1 MPSTTS
7 VRHDSPGA
15 SSDLRQLGPGVGPT
29 LNREVATAPKRFKW
43 LPRVL
48 VFTEVSGRRK
58 DESGNHGLHVHGII
72 AIGSMRTDTRRTW
85 HILLRHWRC
94 TSGILERIHL

>member
-1 MPSTTS
+1 M
-7 VRHDSPGA
+7 RHDFSGA
-15 SSDLRQLGPGVGPT
+15 SGDLRQLGPGFGSP
-29 LNREVATAPKRFKW
+29 LNHEIATAPKRFKW

-58 DESGNHGLHVHGII
+58 DESENYGLHFHGII
-72 AIGSMRTDTRRTW
+72 ALGSMRTDTRRTW